1 MAQFPAQV
9 ATFRQIENLPG
20 MEYDETDKRTLFAED
35 IAALRDEIV
44 ALQNYALS
52 LKSDL
57 TTQQNKQEYKVG
69 DIFLSFNSTD
79 PATVKGYGTWA
90 LRGQGRTLVGVD
102 TGDTDFNTVKKTGGA
117 KTHTLT
123 LSQLPNVTG
132 SLSMHG
138 AENATTIYYAN
149 GVFYNAGSSPR
160 YGNVGVG
167 YTGAA
172 SIGTVGFS
180 LGGGGGAHNNLQ
192 PYLTCYIWERTA

>member
-79 PATVKGYGTWA
+79 PATVKGYGTWE

-123 LSQLPNVTG
+123 ITEMPNHNHNQGVNDNAIPARAWGG
-132 SLSMHG
+132 S
-138 AENATTIYYAN
+138 
-149 GVFYNAGSSPR
+149 GVDRFRLTDSGNQGSSYPI
-160 YGNVGVG
+160 
-167 YTGAA
+167 GAMI
-172 SIGTVGFS
+172 SK
-180 LGGGGGAHNNLQ
+180 GGGGAHNNLQ